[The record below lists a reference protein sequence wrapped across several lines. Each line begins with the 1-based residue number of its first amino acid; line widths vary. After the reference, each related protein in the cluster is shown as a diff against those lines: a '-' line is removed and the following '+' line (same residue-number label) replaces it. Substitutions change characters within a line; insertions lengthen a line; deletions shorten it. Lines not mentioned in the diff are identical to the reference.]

1 MRIFTI
7 KNTTAF
13 LNYSMSLASSELIL
27 NADQSIYHL
36 HLKPNEISNNIITVG
51 DPDRVAE
58 VSAHFDFIELKK
70 QKREFVT
77 HTGTYKNKRISV
89 ISTGIGT
96 DNIDIVL
103 NELDALVN
111 IDFSNRVLKEKFT
124 QLNIFRLGTSG
135 AIQANIPV
143 DSILISEKAIGLD
156 ALLHFYDAN
165 HLLDKPFSEAFK
177 KHMNWSLDKS
187 SPYVVS
193 ASTDLL
199 NIYNE
204 LDVLKGITLTNVGFY
219 GPQGR
224 MLRLPLFDEKMKDSL
239 ESFRFKNQLI
249 TNLEMETSG
258 IYGLAAL
265 LGHKAV
271 SVNCILANRA
281 NETFSAHPNE
291 VVKKAIKMTLDLMVK
306 NDL

>member
-1 MRIFTI
+1 
-7 KNTTAF
+7 
-13 LNYSMSLASSELIL
+13 
-27 NADQSIYHL
+27 
-36 HLKPNEISNNIITVG
+36 
-51 DPDRVAE
+51 
-58 VSAHFDFIELKK
+58 
-70 QKREFVT
+70 
-77 HTGTYKNKRISV
+77 
-89 ISTGIGT
+89 
-96 DNIDIVL
+96 
-103 NELDALVN
+103 
-111 IDFSNRVLKEKFT
+111 
-124 QLNIFRLGTSG
+124 
-135 AIQANIPV
+135 
-143 DSILISEKAIGLD
+143 
-156 ALLHFYDAN
+156 
-165 HLLDKPFSEAFK
+165 
-177 KHMNWSLDKS
+177 
-187 SPYVVS
+187 VVS

-224 MLRLPLFDEKMKDSL
+224 MLRLPLFDKKMKDSL

>member
-1 MRIFTI
+1 MERTI
-7 KNTTAF
+7 
-13 LNYSMSLASSELIL
+13 L
-27 NADQSIYHL
+27 
-36 HLKPNEISNNIITVG
+36 
-51 DPDRVAE
+51 
-58 VSAHFDFIELKK
+58 
-70 QKREFVT
+70 
-77 HTGTYKNKRISV
+77 
-89 ISTGIGT
+89 
-96 DNIDIVL
+96 IVL

-224 MLRLPLFDEKMKDSL
+224 MLRLPLFDKKMKDSL

-291 VVKKAIKMTLDLMVK
+291 VVKKAIKMTLDLVVK